1 MVGLGRFSSRPR
13 KEGPYRTRVRSRL
26 DSEPS
31 LTNSTWP
38 CLGVR
43 ARLQPAAGSW
53 PAALRNRPSVR
64 SGAGSSAEAGSS
76 AGSSAG
82 TGSSVGSSAV
92 GWTPLGI
99 AEASVGV
106 VAERPGTV
114 EVSAE
119 AMPETESLKHN
130 LNNLTFLNK
139 SILSLII
146 LIKKLSNKNAYF
158 LANI

>member
-1 MVGLGRFSSRPR
+1 M
-13 KEGPYRTRVRSRL
+13 RSRL

-31 LTNSTWP
+31 LTNSIWP
-38 CLGVR
+38 CLGIR
-43 ARLQPAAGSW
+43 GRLPPVAGSW
-53 PAALRNRPSVR
+53 QAALRNRPSVR
-64 SGAGSSAEAGSS
+64 CGAGSSAEAGSS

-82 TGSSVGSSAV
+82 TGSSVGSSVV

-119 AMPETESLKHN
+119 AMPETESLKHDVN
-130 LNNLTFLNK
+130 HLELKKNYSSTV
-139 SILSLII
+139 IYLS
-146 LIKKLSNKNAYF
+146 
-158 LANI
+158 ANI